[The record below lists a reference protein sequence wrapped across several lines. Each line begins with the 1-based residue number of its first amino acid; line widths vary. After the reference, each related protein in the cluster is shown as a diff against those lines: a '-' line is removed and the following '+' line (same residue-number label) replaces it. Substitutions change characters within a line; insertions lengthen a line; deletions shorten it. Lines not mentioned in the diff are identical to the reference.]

1 MKRLMRNSPD
11 LHVRIQKEKT
21 LDQLNELQSLREG
34 KAQTVNS
41 IINEALEMALPYM
54 LEGGRPQAM
63 EDVLEKHTQRIIM
76 NINRQASRLN
86 TSLQKL
92 SILSIINEAM
102 VGSIVQ
108 ELEYF
113 IKANGVPIP
122 DELLED
128 FKNEIPKRFDAEKQK
143 LIETLL
149 KRTDNN

>member
-76 NINRQASRLN
+76 NINRQVSRLN